1 MEATGSSG
9 IFTSVLSTGLCLVPI
24 MGLFLIFLLR
34 SRGNGSSST
43 EPWVLK
49 TFQIDNTGISG
60 AHLYIEA
67 RKPGLMSFI
76 LNLLGLDDSASL
88 KVTNGLISFRKSSL
102 LGLIQTSTGLT
113 QIGSF
118 QGGYSKPLSLLFLGM
133 VSFLAGTYVEFLFI
147 SEVGEFSGFFV
158 IGACLSLLF
167 LIAYALQKNLM
178 FGFETS
184 GGAYYGIA
192 FKRGILNGVSVD
204 IAQVE
209 TAITLVNLLIGSA
222 TLGSQGYMETQ
233 NVKKYTK
240 QGTIGAVAV
249 QGVPVQ
255 QQQPI
260 SNHPPPTTVV
270 PEPLPAPPPP
280 SKAKF

>member
-118 QGGYSKPLSLLFLGM
+118 QGGYSKPL
-133 VSFLAGTYVEFLFI
+133 
-147 SEVGEFSGFFV
+147 
-158 IGACLSLLF
+158 
-167 LIAYALQKNLM
+167 
-178 FGFETS
+178 
-184 GGAYYGIA
+184 
-192 FKRGILNGVSVD
+192 
-204 IAQVE
+204 
-209 TAITLVNLLIGSA
+209 
-222 TLGSQGYMETQ
+222 
-233 NVKKYTK
+233 
-240 QGTIGAVAV
+240 
-249 QGVPVQ
+249 
-255 QQQPI
+255 
-260 SNHPPPTTVV
+260 
-270 PEPLPAPPPP
+270 
-280 SKAKF
+280 